1 MDKELLFAISA
12 GKEPIKQWLV
22 MILPAQIVLL
32 EKPLLPQEQ
41 LLPTCVP
48 IAFQESI
55 LVQQLLLLALTA
67 LLDM

>member
-1 MDKELLFAISA
+1 MDLAISA

-55 LVQQLLLLALTA
+55 LVQQLLLIALTA